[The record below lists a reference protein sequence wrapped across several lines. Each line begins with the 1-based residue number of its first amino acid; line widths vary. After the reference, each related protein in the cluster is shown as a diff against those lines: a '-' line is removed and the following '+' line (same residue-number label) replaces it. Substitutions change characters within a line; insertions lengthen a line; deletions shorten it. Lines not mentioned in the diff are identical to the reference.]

1 MSDLDNEN
9 ENADVLTTRQQIFV
23 DEYIIDF
30 NAARAARR
38 AGYSPKTAVQAGYR
52 LINDPKI
59 KAAIDKAI
67 ADRKER
73 LQIDADRVLA
83 KYIALADADPTEL
96 SGVKVVN
103 CRYCFGDNNEYQW
116 TVAEYENASERAVAN
131 GDPEPVCSGG
141 VGFNVNGKPNEF
153 CPECQG
159 NGVETVYVSD
169 TEALSAGASMLFES
183 AEHTKFGIKVN
194 IADRSKA
201 MLMLA
206 KHTGL
211 FRDQIDITSGGKEI
225 KSGLGHF
232 YGEEDDE
239 SENEGESDT

>member
-1 MSDLDNEN
+1 MSDLDTEN
-9 ENADVLTTRQQIFV
+9 EDADVLTTRQQIFV

-38 AGYSPKTAVQAGYR
+38 AGYSHKTAVQAGYR
-52 LINDPKI
+52 LINTPKI
-59 KAAIDKAI
+59 KVAIKQAI
-67 ADRKER
+67 EDRKER

-96 SGVKVVN
+96 SGTKKVN

-116 TVAEYENASERAVAN
+116 TVAEYENAAAKAVAN
-131 GDPEPVCSGG
+131 GEPEPVCAGG
-141 VGFNVNGKPNEF
+141 VGFNVDGKPNEF

-159 NGVETVYVSD
+159 NGVKTVYVGD

-183 AEHTKFGIKVN
+183 AEQTKYGIKIH

-239 SENEGESDT
+239 DEDEGESDT